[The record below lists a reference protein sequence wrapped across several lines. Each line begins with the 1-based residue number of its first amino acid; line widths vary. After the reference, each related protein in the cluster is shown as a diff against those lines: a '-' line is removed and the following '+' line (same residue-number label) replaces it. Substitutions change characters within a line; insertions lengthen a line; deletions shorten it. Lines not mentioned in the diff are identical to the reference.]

1 MRVCSS
7 RVCFSWLRVTLVV
20 EIDPDLIC
28 CCFLRMLFNTFVN
41 GKSFVVIIVWT
52 EFVLKKAEKK
62 QDYSIDINLTKSDTQ

>member
-1 MRVCSS
+1 MYYSNKNWI
-7 RVCFSWLRVTLVV
+7 FSAGAYICVFVLPWLRVTLVV

-62 QDYSIDINLTKSDTQ
+62 QN